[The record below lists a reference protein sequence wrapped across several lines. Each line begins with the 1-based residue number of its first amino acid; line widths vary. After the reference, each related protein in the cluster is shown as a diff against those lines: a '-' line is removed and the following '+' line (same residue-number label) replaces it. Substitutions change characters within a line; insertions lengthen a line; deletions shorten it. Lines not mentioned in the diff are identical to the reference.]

1 MRLAQHLTVWLSTF
15 NEQIIGVG
23 ITPAELSTLTNF
35 SESRIIDLM
44 SGKASILSLELNELL
59 PIARA
64 MGMTA
69 NELVDR
75 LCDC

>member
-1 MRLAQHLTVWLSTF
+1 MTF
-15 NEQIIGVG
+15 NELINGNG
-23 ITPAELSTLTNF
+23 ITSVELSALTDIN
-35 SESRIIDLM
+35 ESRINDLM
-44 SGKASILSLELNELL
+44 SGEASILSIELDELF

-69 NELVDR
+69 SELVDR

>member
-1 MRLAQHLTVWLSTF
+1 MTF
-15 NEQIIGVG
+15 NELIIGTG
-23 ITPAELSTLTNF
+23 ITPPAELSTLTNI
-35 SESRIIDLM
+35 SESRINDLM
-44 SGKASILSLELNELL
+44 SGKASILSIELDELL

-69 NELVDR
+69 SELVDR